1 MQKKRAIS
9 EAEYIAYER
18 TAAQL
23 EKQYGLPLGMVQGN
37 VTRLLENEVSA
48 TELNDRI
55 VMASSA
61 AVTAPE
67 DFKQTLQQYYNIG
80 TGGLAAYFL
89 DPAVAAPLLQKQ
101 VDVARIGTEA
111 VRQGIGLDVYGA
123 QNLQSLGITQEG
135 AKQGFQTV
143 ARDISLTSGRGD
155 VVSQQELISGTFGDQ
170 AQQTNIE
177 RARAARQGRFA
188 GDGGFIGNESGVRG
202 LASAAT

>member
-1 MQKKRAIS
+1 
-9 EAEYIAYER
+9 
-18 TAAQL
+18 
-23 EKQYGLPLGMVQGN
+23 
-37 VTRLLENEVSA
+37 LENEVSA

-135 AKQGFQTV
+135 ARQGFQTV

-155 VVSQQELISGTFGDQ
+155 VVSQQELISGTFGNE
-170 AQQTNIE
+170 AQQASIE

-188 GDGGFIGNESGVRG
+188 GDGGFISNEGGVRG